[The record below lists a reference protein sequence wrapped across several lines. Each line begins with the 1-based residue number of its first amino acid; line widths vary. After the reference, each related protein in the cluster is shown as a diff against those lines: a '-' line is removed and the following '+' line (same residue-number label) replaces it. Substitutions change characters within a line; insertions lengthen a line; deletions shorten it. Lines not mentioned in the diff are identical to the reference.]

1 MMDLITRY
9 RILCCFGTHFVCK
22 MRIITCLF
30 KSRVVFTC
38 LAGLAILLISLNPVF
53 AEFVDDDEI
62 VVDDRTSNRRDS
74 GDDDDAKENR
84 AYREQQKMKQWLKQ
98 LQALKRSKKEDRLVS
113 LVSKILNKSANN
125 IQALNTLGVF
135 YLRNGKTQLAKI
147 IFTRALKKHPKNSS
161 LHANLAI
168 IALKEGKPEEAVKG
182 FQKSLDYR
190 YNNYSAAANLGTLY
204 MKAYEYDSALEYL
217 SLAYS
222 RAKLKLSLNHREVVK
237 TGNNYAVAL
246 AWSGNFKKSEDIF
259 EELIKKNP
267 GSVELL
273 LNYAILLGKDMKK
286 REESYRFL
294 QKADMMDKSGR
305 YARKIKALRE
315 HLKKGNKVAKQKFLY
330 LARIY

>member
-1 MMDLITRY
+1 MNLIHSY
-9 RILCCFGTHFVCK
+9 RVFCCYFVAQVGCK
-22 MRIITCLF
+22 MRIIVCFL
-30 KSRVVFTC
+30 KSRVALTH
-38 LAGLAILLISLNPVF
+38 LAGALLLISLNPVF

-62 VVDDRTSNRRDS
+62 IVEDRASNRS
-74 GDDDDAKENR
+74 DDDNEKDEKDSR
-84 AYREQQKMKQWLKQ
+84 AQQEQKKMKQWLKQ

-113 LVSKILNKSANN
+113 LVSKILNKDANN

-135 YLRNGKTQLAKI
+135 YLRNGKIQLAKI

-182 FQKSLDYR
+182 FQKSLSYR
-190 YNNYSAAANLGTLY
+190 YSNYASAANLGTLY
-204 MKAYEYDSALEYL
+204 MRAYEYDLALEYL

-222 RAKLKLSLNHREVVK
+222 RAKLKLSLKHREVLK

-246 AWSGNFKKSEDIF
+246 AWSGNFKKSADIF
-259 EELIKKNP
+259 EELVGKNS

-273 LNYAILLGKDMKK
+273 LNYAILLGKDMKNK
-286 REESYRFL
+286 EESYRFL

-305 YARKIKALRE
+305 YSRKIKALRE
-315 HLKKGNKVAKQKFLY
+315 HLKKGKVARQKFLY
-330 LARIY
+330 LAYI